1 MRVAAFDHV
10 HIYAADPAST
20 LAFYRRHFGAEHL
33 GDLPNAQGGVNQ
45 FLLIGGQRVVVG
57 AFPPG
62 LAPAAPP
69 PVGDGAHAAGF
80 GIAHVGINV
89 DDVDA
94 AVRELE
100 AAGVPVLSPVRGGGL
115 VRYAYIQAP
124 DGVIIELTAYQ
135 VKGALR
141 AALPLL
147 AAYNRLVHAARRA
160 LVKAGLPAGSR
171 QR

>member
-20 LAFYRRHFGAEHL
+20 LTFYKRHFGAEHL
-33 GDLPNAQGGVNQ
+33 GRLANAQGGSNE
-45 FLLIGGQRVVVG
+45 FLLLGGQLLVVG

-62 LAPAAPP
+62 LAPAPAPP
-69 PVGDGAHAAGF
+69 AGDGALRAGF
-80 GIAHVGINV
+80 GVAHVGINV

-94 AVRELE
+94 ALDELE
-100 AAGVPVLSPVRGGGL
+100 AAGVPVLSPVRQGGL

-124 DGVIIELTAYQ
+124 DGVVIELTAYR
-135 VKGALR
+135 VTGALR

-147 AAYNRLVHAARRA
+147 AGYNKLVHAARRA
-160 LVKAGLPAGSR
+160 LVKAALPS
-171 QR
+171 